1 MIPTL
6 NNTLQYILIDTENAQ
21 IILSEASK
29 KMNEQPA
36 YKSSSFRT
44 VGDMKEGKFGR
55 LFNRHRAAYRLF
67 N

>member
-6 NNTLQYILIDTENAQ
+6 NNTLQYLLIDTENAQ

-29 KMNEQPA
+29 KINEQPA

-44 VGDMKEGKFGR
+44 VGDMKEGKFRR
-55 LFNRHRAAYRLF
+55 LFDRHKVAYRY
-67 N
+67 

>member
-1 MIPTL
+1 MLPII

-21 IILSEASK
+21 LILSEASK

-44 VGDMKEGKFGR
+44 VGDMEHGKFRR
-55 LFNRHRAAYRLF
+55 LFNRHRTAYRFF